1 MNSMTDA
8 ELRKV
13 VQIAK
18 EKMPALQ
25 GRADLET
32 MNSGDLDFLDVAV
45 WTLKEALMAAYEAGK
60 ADGQKANQ

>member
-1 MNSMTDA
+1 MTDA
-8 ELRKV
+8 ELKKI

-32 MNSGDLDFLDVAV
+32 MHSGDLDFLDVAV

-60 ADGQKANQ
+60 ADGRNQ

>member
-1 MNSMTDA
+1 MTDA
-8 ELRKV
+8 ELKKV

-18 EKMPALQ
+18 ERMPALQ

>member
-1 MNSMTDA
+1 MTDT
-8 ELRKV
+8 ELKKI

-32 MNSGDLDFLDVAV
+32 MHSGDLDFLDVAV

-60 ADGQKANQ
+60 EAGKE